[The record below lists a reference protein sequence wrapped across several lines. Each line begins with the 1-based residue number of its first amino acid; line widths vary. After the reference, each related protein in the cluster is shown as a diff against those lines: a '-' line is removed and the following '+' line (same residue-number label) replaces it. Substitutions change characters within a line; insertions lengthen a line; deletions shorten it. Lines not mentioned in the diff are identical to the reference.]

1 MTFDAVGYSG
11 KNCSSDL
18 KIWVIL
24 FFLFD
29 IILSLLLEGKLL
41 SRNIGSLV
49 SKLYPQ

>member
-1 MTFDAVGYSG
+1 MTFDTVGYSG

-18 KIWVIL
+18 KIGVIL

-29 IILSLLLEGKLL
+29 IILPLPLECKPL
-41 SRNIGSLV
+41 SRNLGYLV